1 MARSARKV
9 TSRLTTELRTI
20 GLSLDAWLVLNMLV
34 TEGSKSMGEL
44 ANLLALNIATVT
56 KLIDRMVNDNLV
68 YRKPHHEDRRVV
80 QIFPA
85 DTGVIRHAA
94 ARKLVTKEQTYLE
107 TLIPELPR
115 LMQHLI
121 DLNRILEAQ
130 EEQHSSRPRQRA
142 E

>member
-1 MARSARKV
+1 MARATRKV
-9 TSRLTTELRTI
+9 TGRLTTELCTV
-20 GLSLDAWLVLNMLV
+20 GLGLDAWLVLNILA

-44 ANLLALNIATVT
+44 ASLLALNIATLT

-94 ARKLVTKEQTYLE
+94 ARKLVTKEQACLE
-107 TLIPELPR
+107 ILIPDLPR

-121 DLNRILEAQ
+121 DLNRTLAA
-130 EEQHSSRPRQRA
+130 EEKR
-142 E
+142 